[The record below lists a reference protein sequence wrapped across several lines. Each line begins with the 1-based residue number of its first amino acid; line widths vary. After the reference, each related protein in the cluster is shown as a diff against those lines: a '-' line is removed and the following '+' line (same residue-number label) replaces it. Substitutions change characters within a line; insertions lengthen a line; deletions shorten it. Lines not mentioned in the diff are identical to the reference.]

1 MYIAVQFFAVQKG
14 IFMFE
19 TDIGED
25 REHSAS
31 FLYLSVPRF
40 ALRELWLSIRAR
52 HWMDVEATIQSS
64 TRTKGGTRETIRV
77 DVWYGYKYD
86 ERHYAG
92 HLIRDR
98 VLGGVKKVL
107 DRYPEGTRVM
117 VAVNP
122 QEPDKSYLPSGLGY
136 IEPILVA
143 VTGIGFLFL
152 FLWIFAALII
162 TSFQH

>member
-1 MYIAVQFFAVQKG
+1 MYIAVRFLAVQKG
-14 IFMFE
+14 PLMFE

-25 REHSAS
+25 HEHSAS
-31 FLYLSVPRF
+31 FLYLSVPRY
-40 ALRELWLSIRAR
+40 ALRELWLSLRAR
-52 HWMDVEATIQSS
+52 HWTDVEATIQSS

-77 DVWYGYKYD
+77 DVWYGYKYE

-98 VLGGVKKVL
+98 VLGGVRKVL
-107 DRYPEGTRVM
+107 DRCPEGKKV
-117 VAVNP
+117 VASVNP
-122 QEPDKSYLPSGLGY
+122 HEPDKSYLPSGLGY

-162 TSFQH
+162 TSF

>member
-1 MYIAVQFFAVQKG
+1 MYIAVKFLAVQEG
-14 IFMFE
+14 ALMFE

-25 REHSAS
+25 NEHSSS

-40 ALRELWLSIRAR
+40 ALRELWLSMRAR

-64 TRTKGGTRETIRV
+64 TRTKGGTRETIRA
-77 DVWYGYKYD
+77 DVWYGYKYE

-107 DRYPEGTRVM
+107 DRYPEGTKVT

-122 QEPDKSYLPSGLGY
+122 REPDKSYLPSGLGY

-143 VTGIGFLFL
+143 ITGLGFLAL
-152 FLWIFAALII
+152 FSWILASLII
-162 TSFQH
+162 MSFQH